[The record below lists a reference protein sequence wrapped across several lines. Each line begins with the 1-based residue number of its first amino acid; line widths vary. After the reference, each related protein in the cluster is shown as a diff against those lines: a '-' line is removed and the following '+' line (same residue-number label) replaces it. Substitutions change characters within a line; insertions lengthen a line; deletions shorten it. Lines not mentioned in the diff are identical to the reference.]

1 MANSALSIW
10 LYTIY
15 KQLREGIILGKIPSG
30 KRITMRE
37 AKVIELTAQDVREL
51 SEMCTLYDG
60 YAVEKA
66 MENPDRDKLL
76 EELRAAIQRQKKYQK
91 NSEKS
96 HKEYSAIFNDFHE
109 TIYAFSGN
117 AWMKNAAM
125 EYNSLLFLAAD
136 RLS

>member
-51 SEMCTLYDG
+51 SEMCTLYDC

-91 NSEKS
+91 NSKS